1 LATLAERPSLVENLF
16 VTKDFKQNGAYRMKI
31 NKNGVWQEL
40 TIDDYMPCALDG
52 DPLFTRTH
60 GNELWVLL
68 LEKAYAKLH
77 GGFGYIA

>member
-1 LATLAERPSLVENLF
+1 
-16 VTKDFKQNGAYRMKI
+16 MKI

-60 GNELWVLL
+60 GNELWV
-68 LEKAYAKLH
+68 
-77 GGFGYIA
+77 